1 MLSISALSHEEFA
14 SLDQKLPKL
23 AERTRQVVTARDNLA
38 DALCRIGETVG
49 AKRAVSRKAM
59 RGLESYEAGKDIVI
73 DAVNDT
79 VSKRDRMFAYVSQ
92 LSQRQFKVGLSVDKM
107 KKADR
112 SALKPLEDKMQSLQ
126 TTVSGLEKAVNGL
139 EKTNVDVL
147 RDSKN
152 FQADSRMKMQKDL
165 DKYQK
170 LFADDVF
177 APLLTDMAKIYIN
190 CWKCINALE
199 DEKIR
204 NNLEGLL
211 LESMEE
217 LFEDNGVEINQTAV
231 GTARSLR
238 TCKTRKT
245 VPTGDEALHGAVALS
260 LNPSFSLGRLVLVKE
275 VVDTFVF
282 DPALKPAEQ
291 EEAPVEP
298 EAVPTEPEEIIPAED
313 NTTAE

>member
-1 MLSISALSHEEFA
+1 MNPDTGTSYQDRLLELEGDTA
-14 SLDQKLPKL
+14 SQEQEMIDIPEPAPIPEPIPAPEK
-23 AERTRQVVTARDNLA
+23 EIVTPP
-38 DALCRIGETVG
+38 EP
-49 AKRAVSRKAM
+49 
-59 RGLESYEAGKDIVI
+59 VI
-73 DAVNDT
+73 DPDPELTPAPEPAPVSNEPPAWAEQLLEQQAQILVALQKIPTQKPVFQPAPT
-79 VSKRDRMFAYVSQ
+79 VS
-92 LSQRQFKVGLSVDKM
+92 
-107 KKADR
+107 
-112 SALKPLEDKMQSLQ
+112 LKPLEDKMQSLQ

>member
-1 MLSISALSHEEFA
+1 MMNPDTGTSYQDRLLELEGDTA
-14 SLDQKLPKL
+14 SQEQEMIDIPEPAPIPEPIPAPEK
-23 AERTRQVVTARDNLA
+23 EIVTPP
-38 DALCRIGETVG
+38 EP
-49 AKRAVSRKAM
+49 
-59 RGLESYEAGKDIVI
+59 VI
-73 DAVNDT
+73 DPDPELTPAPEPAPVSNEPPAWAEQLLEQQAQILVALQKIPTQKPVFQPAPT
-79 VSKRDRMFAYVSQ
+79 VS
-92 LSQRQFKVGLSVDKM
+92 
-107 KKADR
+107 
-112 SALKPLEDKMQSLQ
+112 LKPLEDKMQSLQ

>member
-1 MLSISALSHEEFA
+1 MNPDTGTSYQDRLLELEGDTA
-14 SLDQKLPKL
+14 SQEQEMIDIPEP
-23 AERTRQVVTARDNLA
+23 APIPEPIPAPETEIVTPP
-38 DALCRIGETVG
+38 EP
-49 AKRAVSRKAM
+49 
-59 RGLESYEAGKDIVI
+59 VI
-73 DAVNDT
+73 DPDPELTPAPEPAPISNEPPAWAEQLLEQQAQILAALQKIPTQKPVFQPAPT
-79 VSKRDRMFAYVSQ
+79 VS
-92 LSQRQFKVGLSVDKM
+92 
-107 KKADR
+107 
-112 SALKPLEDKMQSLQ
+112 LKPLEDKMQSLQ